1 LPIVGAFVRVL
12 ARISIAG
19 RSRIASGRVARTD
32 DRGVYRISGIE
43 PGDYYIQVPSVQAAF
58 PAALSTDKLLGR
70 PDEQASRDTAV
81 ATPLSVPPMLD
92 LDSRTQFYVGQYPVP
107 ARSKE

>member
-1 LPIVGAFVRVL
+1 AEGQWLRDVRIVMLSPAAISGSVIDDQGLPIVGAFVRVL

-70 PDEQASRDTAV
+70 PDEQ
-81 ATPLSVPPMLD
+81 
-92 LDSRTQFYVGQYPVP
+92 
-107 ARSKE
+107 